1 MNPCRTSLVSFFGG
15 LSVYFGALIGLLVL
29 EHNLTMAWLVP
40 GILLLVG
47 GFLLGLG
54 LCRDLR
60 TTVKRVDQKAIA
72 TRMLPLTHDASY
84 ALSLACRSSH
94 MPHRR

>member
-1 MNPCRTSLVSFFGG
+1 MNPCRTSLLSFLGG
-15 LSVYFGALIGLLVL
+15 LSLYFGALVALLVL

-40 GILLLVG
+40 GIMLLVG

-54 LCRDLR
+54 LCRELR
-60 TTVKRVDQKAIA
+60 STAKQMDQKTIT
-72 TRMLPLTHDASY
+72 TRMLPLSHDSSY

-94 MPHRR
+94 LPRRR